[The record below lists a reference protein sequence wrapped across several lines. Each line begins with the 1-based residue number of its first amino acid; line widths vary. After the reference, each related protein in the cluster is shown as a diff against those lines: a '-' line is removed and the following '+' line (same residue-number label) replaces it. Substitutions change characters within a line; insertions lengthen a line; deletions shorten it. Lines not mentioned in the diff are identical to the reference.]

1 MRNTIT
7 VGAISSH
14 PGPSGPTS
22 ITTGPDGALWF
33 AGGCIGRMTTTGLV
47 TNVYRMTTAENRIT
61 MGPDRALWFT
71 TNSTA
76 ASGNPLVSTGATID
90 RISVPATPS
99 PRTLNHLAITTY
111 HLSTGSPGNL
121 TIGPDGA
128 LWFPITAPPAIGRI
142 TTAGVITEFPVP
154 SCSSPTTL
162 TTGPD
167 GALWYTTFDFP
178 TPGGPGQASVSR
190 MTTLGVVTVTYSAPF
205 PSGATDIETGPDG
218 ALWFTS
224 NTGFCTPASGGCEL
238 YAYRSIV
245 RMTTTGVFTDYPVP
259 EPEAYG
265 TGPQDITTGPDGGLW
280 FTSFGLQSAI
290 GRITTSGVI
299 TNCTSSALGAPY
311 GITMGPDGARRSTNS
326 RAHTIGRRPDPTA
339 FAC

>member
-1 MRNTIT
+1 
-7 VGAISSH
+7 
-14 PGPSGPTS
+14 
-22 ITTGPDGALWF
+22 
-33 AGGCIGRMTTTGLV
+33 MTTTGLV

-90 RISVPATPS
+90 RISVPATPGA
-99 PRTLNHLAITTY
+99 RTLNHLAITTY

-154 SCSSPTTL
+154 NGSSPTTL

-190 MTTLGVVTVTYSAPF
+190 MTTLGVVTATYSAPF

-311 GITMGPDGARRSTNS
+311 GITTGPDGAIWFTNS
-326 RAHTIGRRPDPTA
+326 RAHTIGRIPDPTA